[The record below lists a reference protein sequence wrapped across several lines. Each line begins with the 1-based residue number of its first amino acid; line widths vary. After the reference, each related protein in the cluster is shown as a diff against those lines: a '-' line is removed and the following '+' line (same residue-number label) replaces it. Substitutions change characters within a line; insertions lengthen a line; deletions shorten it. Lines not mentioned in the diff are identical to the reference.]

1 MNKSIL
7 LNLKNTIFPPFS
19 EMELLTFFY
28 LFLMLFIQYRVEVV
42 EYLIA
47 SFIAFEATNNAIS
60 LTIITLFFLTLLT
73 VGLYLLLRLGYMAI
87 TKSSIGNRHKII
99 YAYLYYLLLSFST
112 IISLLEINS
121 VRGTSNLELLVLL
134 YLFFKNFGMLLV
146 TLALAKVDQDH
157 IYANQMS
164 NQQLTIIETLL
175 VVVLSTVIYLILNE
189 SYAVFSTLTFTF
201 FYVTTLMLIYRR
213 LVVNHLMV

>member
-1 MNKSIL
+1 MNRRVL

-28 LFLMLFIQYRVEVV
+28 LFLMLFIQYRVKVV
-42 EYLIA
+42 DYLIA
-47 SFIAFEATNNAIS
+47 SFIDLKATESTAS
-60 LTIITLFFLTLLT
+60 LLIVTLLFFTLLT

-112 IISLLEINS
+112 IISLLEIYS

-134 YLFFKNFGMLLV
+134 YLFFKNFGILWV
-146 TLALAKVDQDH
+146 TLALAKLDQDH

-164 NQQLTIIETLL
+164 NQQLTITETIL
-175 VVVLSTVIYLILNE
+175 VVVLSTVIYLMLNE
-189 SYAVFSTLTFTF
+189 SYAAFSTVTFTF

-213 LVVNHLMV
+213 LVVKHLII